1 MRIEGQPD
9 IAGTATIDMAEEGT
23 NLRRYVLAVVRR
35 WPMIVGLVALLAIAG
50 YVTAPKDER
59 SGADATRYYKATHVL
74 LQDSAATG
82 TGSLPSTAA
91 NPQQAAYLVNRGAV
105 AERTAELL
113 RIDTDDVTEQVG
125 GTARLDISV
134 VEITAV
140 ASTPESAVALADTS
154 AAELIQ
160 YLGEQAT
167 IAFNDLRDEVLTRL
181 ESLKDQ
187 REFLTEQLVIA
198 PGDTELQSQLDSVVN
213 QYRLTYEQLQQL
225 AAQPPPSAGLQSL
238 ETATASELSQA
249 AFQARIERN
258 LNPPPAGTI
267 EDDPANL
274 DEAPAAPPSAKARA
288 AAGGLVGLILA
299 MGGAL
304 VLDHYD
310 TRVRRRADVEALSGL
325 PVLAEI
331 PPLSRSEQQETD
343 VLSSSRPRSPTAEAY
358 RVVRTAV
365 LFSQDQ
371 GGVAGAGADDDGAVV
386 IMVTSPGPDEGKTT
400 SVANLA
406 TVFGEGG
413 QSVLVV
419 NCDFRRPRIHKYLT
433 DAETPAVSV
442 LDSAGEQVVTAQAT
456 GIPRVKMVT
465 GIGERD
471 PDANPIE
478 IVGRLHR
485 VVAAARRHFDV
496 IILDTAPFLTT
507 NDAGDLLPAADA
519 VIIVA
524 RGGKTKKL
532 GLRRTSELL
541 RRLEANALGV
551 ILTGATDS
559 ESGRYY
565 YYHYY
570 VDTGGDRKRVRKE
583 RDEAAAPE
591 AGAGA

>member
-9 IAGTATIDMAEEGT
+9 VAGTATIDLAEEGT
-23 NLRRYVLAVVRR
+23 NLRRYLLAVVRR
-35 WPMIVGLVALLAIAG
+35 WPMILGLVVLLAAVG
-50 YVTAPKDER
+50 FVTAPTDER
-59 SGADATRYYKATHVL
+59 TGTDAIRYYKATHVL
-74 LQDSAATG
+74 LQDSAIAG
-82 TGSLPSTAA
+82 TGGAVASTVT

-105 AERTAELL
+105 AERTAEAL
-113 RIDTDDVTEQVG
+113 RIEPDAVTEQVG

-140 ASTPESAVALADTS
+140 AEDADEAVALADTS
-154 AAELIQ
+154 AAELVQ
-160 YLGEQAT
+160 YLGEEAT
-167 IAFNDLRDEVLTRL
+167 AAFNQQRDEVLTRL
-181 ESLKDQ
+181 DSLKEQ
-187 REFLTEQLVIA
+187 REFLTAQVAAA
-198 PGDTELQSQLDSVVN
+198 PGDPELQSQLDSVVN

-225 AAQPPPSAGLQSL
+225 ASQPPPSAGLRSL

-249 AFQARIERN
+249 AFQARVDRN

-267 EDDPANL
+267 EDDLAEL
-274 DEAPAAPPSAKARA
+274 DETPAAPPSPTARA
-288 AAGGLVGLILA
+288 AAGGLVGLLLGI
-299 MGGAL
+299 GGAL

-310 TRVRRRADVEALSGL
+310 TRVRRRSDVEALSGL

-358 RVVRTAV
+358 RVVRTAL
-365 LFSQDQ
+365 LFSRDQ
-371 GGVAGAGADDDGAVV
+371 PSSAPDDDAVV

-433 DAETPAVSV
+433 DEQATPFEV
-442 LDSAGEQVVTAQAT
+442 LDAHGEQVVTAQAT

-485 VVAAARRHFDV
+485 VVAAARAHFDV

-507 NDAGDLLPAADA
+507 NDAGDLLPAADV
-519 VIIVA
+519 VIVVA

-532 GLRRTSELL
+532 GLRRTAELL

-583 RDEAAAPE
+583 REQPPVTE
-591 AGAGA
+591 AGA